1 VSNILSSVFFFLVAL
16 GVLITIHEFGHYWVA
31 RKCGVKVLRFSI
43 GFGKPLWSTVR
54 GKDQTEYMLAAIPL
68 GGYVKMLDER
78 EGEVEASELDRA
90 FNRQSLM
97 KRTAIVVAGPL
108 ANFILAILAYW
119 LVFVVGVTGM
129 KPIVGDVSADSIAE
143 RAGVQYGDVVVAVAG
158 KETPTWESVIISLLD
173 ESLDGGSVV
182 IDVIPEAGVNTVQR
196 DLWFDSIPKDLN
208 RGGYLDFIGIRPS
221 RPHIPPII
229 GKLAP
234 GGAAEKSGIE
244 VGDVLVAADGV
255 ALADWEAW
263 VEYVRARPLTAIA
276 LEVERE
282 GVLLRLSISP
292 EKYETNQ
299 GVIGRIGAGVQLQ
312 QMPDELKAV
321 LQYGVVESLGLA
333 AIKTW
338 DMSIL
343 TLRMMGKMVTG
354 DLSLSNLSGPIS
366 IAQYAGYSA
375 SAGIISFLTFLAI
388 VSISLGVLNL
398 LPIPMLDGGHLMY
411 YAVEAVKGSPVS
423 ETTQILAQKL
433 GIAMLMGLM
442 MLAFYNDILRLFS

>member
-1 VSNILSSVFFFLVAL
+1 MSNILSSVFFFLVAL

-78 EGEVEASELDRA
+78 EGEVEPHELDRA
-90 FNRQSLM
+90 FNRQSLV
-97 KRTAIVVAGPL
+97 KRTAIVIAGPL
-108 ANFILAILAYW
+108 ANFILAIFAYW

-182 IDVIPEAGVNTVQR
+182 IDVIPEADVNTVQR

-221 RPHIPPII
+221 RPYIPPII